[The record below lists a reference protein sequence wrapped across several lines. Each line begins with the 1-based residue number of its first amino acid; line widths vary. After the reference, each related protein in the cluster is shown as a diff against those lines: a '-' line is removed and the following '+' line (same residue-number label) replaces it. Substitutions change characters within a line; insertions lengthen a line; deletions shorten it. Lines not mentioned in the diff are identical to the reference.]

1 MAQLEIDSFYVKF
14 KNLLRAE
21 RDATLTIKSDSGRA
35 FVTLCVDLGHV
46 LSDPGQQQHQQKPRN
61 GPARQRRREKRAAT
75 RELAAEEANKPVEE
89 TAKEENAKVDIN
101 LSGAVKATDNIVNA
115 AGKAT
120 LIDENEKSEA
130 EEAKE
135 ETGKVNKNLSG
146 AVKAAAGEATL
157 NIEKK

>member
-1 MAQLEIDSFYVKF
+1 M
-14 KNLLRAE
+14 
-21 RDATLTIKSDSGRA
+21 
-35 FVTLCVDLGHV
+35 
-46 LSDPGQQQHQQKPRN
+46 N
-61 GPARQRRREKRAAT
+61 GPARQRRREKRAAS

-146 AVKAAAGEATL
+146 AVKAEEATL
-157 NIEKK
+157 NDEKVKLMKHQTLQLLKKHLFLHQN